1 MKINENTIKNTKVL
15 RRLNSESNFQIKSEI
30 PYYCQIFKKI
40 DIFNSI
46 LIMLINN
53 TNINKFFDSINIKTL
68 IKDIDIKNK
77 HCLSSLLYNLYR
89 LVWYDKKSSD
99 ISLFKKYVDF
109 NESFTNFNYS
119 KDYKQFCS
127 DINNIEIIIKFIYNK
142 INQEF
147 TQENEIEDNN
157 NYQNQDNPLSKFV
170 DEFKKNNKSIISD
183 NFMGFCQKQIIC
195 QDCKRKSCFSN
206 TNYQPVIEY
215 SFFSYINFDLNEVY
229 NYINNINNMNNMN
242 NSDCENIN
250 LYNCFL
256 IKNNLSCSFKTCKLC
271 FSNTANQLISLFS
284 LPNVLT
290 VILSNS
296 QNYNFI
302 LQNEINL
309 KQFSKNAP
317 EEGEYLLMSVLCQIN
332 YNNNN
337 KFICYCFN
345 QKKSVWY
352 SYMDGKISKVDRMD
366 INAVPFVLLY
376 EIKKKTNTFEY
387 KGIIQEAKIK
397 LNIKFQN
404 GKTSKQ
410 LYFYK
415 NSLIINVIRQIS
427 IYFNLD
433 VSKITLLIN
442 GKKPSNYEALS
453 KILGNDKDIL
463 ILEK

>member
-309 KQFSKNAP
+309 KQFSNNAP
-317 EEGEYLLMSVLCQIN
+317 EEGIYLLMSVLCQIN

-345 QKKSVWY
+345 QKNSVWY
-352 SYMDGKISKVDRMD
+352 SYMDGKISKVDRID

-376 EIKKKTNTFEY
+376 EIKKKTNIFEY
-387 KGIIQEAKIK
+387 KGIIQEEKIK

-404 GKTSKQ
+404 RKTSKQ

-415 NSLIINVIRQIS
+415 NS
-427 IYFNLD
+427 
-433 VSKITLLIN
+433 
-442 GKKPSNYEALS
+442 
-453 KILGNDKDIL
+453 
-463 ILEK
+463 